1 MILSSGERALWAMEY
16 VRERNEQTDEYWHQS
31 FLAEEDGRPF
41 AQTTEEAYASASHEA
56 AMAACQAVDELRKT
70 RDSWEEVHRQ
80 HPEMNH
86 DDLRMLRAM
95 LGEE

>member
-1 MILSSGERALWAMEY
+1 MILSSGERAVWAAEY
-16 VRERNEQTDEYWHQS
+16 VRERDEQMDEYWHQGY
-31 FLAEEDGRPF
+31 LAEMDGG
-41 AQTTEEAYASASHEA
+41 ALTQTDEEAFASASHEA
-56 AMAACQAVDELRKT
+56 AFAACKAVNELRKT

-80 HPEMNH
+80 HPEMND